1 MKHLLKVK
9 SLIPRGF
16 SRFYVLQMLKEKPLT
31 GKEIM
36 DEAEKRSG
44 GLWKPSPGLIYP
56 LLGRL
61 LAEGLIEEVEGG
73 KFKIT
78 VKGEKAL
85 EDYAKFRE
93 QIEKQ
98 IEILRRLGLR
108 FLLTGRVV
116 VEEALDRMM
125 HLALTLQQ
133 ELKKLSKDKKKL
145 IIDRYKDFL
154 RKELERVEK
163 EEKEQ
168 L

>member
-1 MKHLLKVK
+1 MLKTK

-16 SRFYVLQMLKEKPLT
+16 TRFYVLQMLKEKPLT

-61 LAEGLIEEVEGG
+61 LAEGLVEETEGG

-78 VKGEKAL
+78 AKGEKAL
-85 EDYAKFRE
+85 EDYAKLRE
-93 QIEKQ
+93 QIENQ
-98 IEILRRLGLR
+98 IEVLRRLGLR
-108 FLLTGRVV
+108 FLLTGKVI

-125 HLALTLQQ
+125 HLALALQQ
-133 ELKKLSKDKKKL
+133 ELEGLAKDKKKL
-145 IIDRYKDFL
+145 IIDKYKDFL
-154 RKELERVEK
+154 RKELERLEK

-168 L
+168 T